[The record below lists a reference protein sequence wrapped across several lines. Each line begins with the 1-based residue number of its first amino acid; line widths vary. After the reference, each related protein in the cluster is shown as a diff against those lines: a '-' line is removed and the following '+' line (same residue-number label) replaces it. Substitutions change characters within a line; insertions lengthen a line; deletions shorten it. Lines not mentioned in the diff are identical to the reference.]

1 MWGNRNIIRGVTVV
15 LFISMLFG
23 IRLFVYPEMW
33 IYVMAVITTLWLFV
47 AGVWK
52 GISAKEVPISL
63 LLFLCWGIYIAVYTI
78 WQGSEMYSVTFLL
91 SSCLL
96 YYSTY
101 RLACGEIFSLSF
113 ARQAVMTCAVIEAV
127 VCLLQW
133 SGLLPGA
140 SHYFSVTGT
149 FENPN
154 ITAMIL
160 ALAFPCAV
168 GEIGSGKETNR
179 LWYFIM
185 LILLFAILL
194 LRCRTAYLCIL
205 FSLLVLHDSFLWLR
219 RVFHFRKKVVLWAV
233 LLVLLPLSGYL
244 MYHMKKDS
252 ADGRLFIWK
261 VSVALFSEQPM
272 KGFGYGRFGAVYN
285 PYQEEYVEKY
295 PLSVTEVQNIRPVNM
310 PYNEFLEQCLGGGL
324 LGGVFFLS
332 IPIYFAV
339 LAYRQKRW
347 IELAISGNILIMC
360 LFNFVTQAIPVWF
373 MYVFLMG
380 THMMQEKRPIAKRR
394 YTVLIS
400 ILAFVCFLFCG
411 VSIYSKVVAQYH
423 LRKALILYPEDPDR
437 ALAMMGQYK
446 KMAGT
451 SECYLR
457 YYGKM
462 LLDAGRYDDALPVLQ
477 EAAHYTSLPDVKKD
491 IVKVKSRL
499 LF

>member
-1 MWGNRNIIRGVTVV
+1 MQENRNVVIRCFTVA
-15 LFISMLFG
+15 LFILMLFS

-33 IYVMAVITTLWLFV
+33 THVVAITTALLLFV
-47 AGVWK
+47 AGMWK
-52 GISAKEVPISL
+52 GISVKEIPVSL
-63 LLFLCWGIYIAVYTI
+63 SLFLCWGIYIAVYTI

-101 RLACGEIFSLSF
+101 RLSCGEVLSLPF
-113 ARQAVMTCAVIEAV
+113 ARRVVIACAVIEAV

-133 SGLLPGA
+133 GGFLPGT
-140 SHYFSVTGT
+140 SLYFSVTGT

-168 GEIGSGKETNR
+168 GEIGSGRKTDR

-185 LILLFAILL
+185 VILLFAVWL
-194 LRCRTAYLCIL
+194 LRCRTAYLCIV
-205 FSLLVLHDSFLWLR
+205 FSLLVLHNSLPFLRW
-219 RVFHFRKKVVLWAV
+219 VFHFRKKVVWAV

-261 VSVALFSEQPM
+261 VSISLFSERPL

-295 PLSVTEVQNIRPVNM
+295 PLSVTEVQNIRSVNM
-310 PYNEFLEQCLGGGL
+310 PYNEFLEQCIGGGL
-324 LGGVFFLS
+324 VGGIFFMS
-332 IPIYFAV
+332 IPAYFIA
-339 LAYRQKRW
+339 LAYRRKRW
-347 IELAISGNILIMC
+347 VELAISGNILIMC
-360 LFNFVTQAIPVWF
+360 SFNFVTQAIPVWF

-380 THMMQEKRPIAKRR
+380 AQMVQERKSTAKN
-394 YTVLIS
+394 YAITVS
-400 ILAFVCFLFCG
+400 ILAFVCFLFCS
-411 VSIYSKVVAQYH
+411 VSISSKAVAQYH
-423 LRKALILYPEDPDR
+423 LRKALVLYPENPES
-437 ALAMMGQYK
+437 ALSALTRYK
-446 KMAGT
+446 KMAST

-462 LLDAGRYDDALPVLQ
+462 LLDAGHYDEALPILQ
-477 EAAHYTSLPDVKKD
+477 EAAHYTSLPDLRKD